1 MPPAQLDSMYGSSDA
16 VPLVADDDTA
26 TFTPSSC
33 RDFRIKA
40 SDIGTITSMGV
51 KVVSEEAA
59 AGSCR

>member
-1 MPPAQLDSMYGSSDA
+1 MYGSSDA